1 VPRSK
6 PKGAVRQGTSGAAKG
21 AAAGAAL
28 GPEGA
33 AAGAALGA
41 TKGAV
46 KGHKQ
51 KAQYNA
57 DRAAANMRKP
67 GRRALVAEFVV
78 CMLIIGF
85 APLTDKHKTD
95 GALAAMKRS
104 TATCILFLILG
115 LASSIG
121 PRAARAAA
129 GFGGLATLAL
139 LVSDRDIFAG
149 MASALANPQNAAPG
163 ISSGAGAGAEAGG
176 AVSGAIQQLLQD
188 LRNAGIIPQSSTPP
202 PTTPPS
208 NSGGGAVLNA

>member
-6 PKGAVRQGTSGAAKG
+6 PKGAVRQGTGGAAKG
-21 AAAGAAL
+21 AAKGAAL

-41 TKGAV
+41 TKGVV

-51 KAQYNA
+51 VKEYKAE
-57 DRAAANMRKP
+57 RAAANMRKP
-67 GRRALVAEFVV
+67 GRKALVAEFVV

-115 LASSIG
+115 LTASIG

-129 GFGGLATLAL
+129 SFGGLATLAL

-149 MASALANPQNAAPG
+149 MASALANPQAMG
-163 ISSGAGAGAEAGG
+163 GYVSGSGAGG
-176 AVSGAIQQLLQD
+176 AVGGTIGDTIQQLLQA
-188 LRNAGIIPQSSTPP
+188 LRNAGIIPQSTPAT
-202 PTTPPS
+202 PTPNTPD
-208 NSGGGAVLNA
+208 NSGGGTINA